1 MDKFYTTKQIAV
13 ALGVRT
19 ISVRRWIEK
28 GKLQAIRLD
37 KEFRILE
44 KDFNNFISK
53 RKTKGGK
60 K

>member
-1 MDKFYTTKQIAV
+1 MDKFYTTRQIASG
-13 ALGVRT
+13 LGVKT

-37 KEFRILE
+37 KEYRILE
-44 KDFNNFISK
+44 KDFNKFISE
-53 RKTKGGK
+53 RKTRRK

>member
-1 MDKFYTTKQIAV
+1 MDKFYTTKQIAS

-28 GKLQAIRLD
+28 GRLQAVRLD

-44 KDFNNFISK
+44 KDFNKFISD
-53 RKTKGGK
+53 RKTRRK

>member
-44 KDFNNFISK
+44 KDFNNFISE
-53 RKTKGGK
+53 RKTKGVK